1 MILWVNHL
9 HLQLE
14 TNEKFKKIE
23 KDEKNKLK
31 TKKKFSF

>member
-14 TNEKFKKIE
+14 TNEKLKKME
-23 KDEKNKLK
+23 KNGKNKLK